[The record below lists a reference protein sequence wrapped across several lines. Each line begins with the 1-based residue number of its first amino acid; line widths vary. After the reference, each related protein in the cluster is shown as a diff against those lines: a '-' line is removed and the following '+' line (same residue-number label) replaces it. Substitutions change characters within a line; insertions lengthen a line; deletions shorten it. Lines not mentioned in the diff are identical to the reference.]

1 MKLSL
6 KNIERKTYN
15 PTVFTRGL
23 KYFKSNHVVNAK
35 YKEIVDT
42 WKLEADVRG
51 EYVYSVEVIIDT
63 EGHIKDYHC
72 ECEAYATYDGLCKHC
87 VAALLYAY
95 TALSQQ
101 GKLEG
106 NEDISKY
113 RDQLGPLQPPAPP
126 APPKTRSDSMAK
138 TLLAAF
144 VARDEAVT
152 DIGLGTVSLKP
163 FIDVSEFSNGISFT
177 FTLGVD
183 RQYVVKNIG
192 ELLMNIDNGSRFS
205 YGKGLVF
212 RHCMEAFDED
222 SRKLLTFMKKWFYEC
237 RMAARSRYNYYNNST
252 DREFYLS
259 QDALEEF
266 FELYKGQ
273 TFRAYERETDITV
286 FSEET
291 PRLVF
296 NTEYKEDG
304 ALVLKL
310 RNPKNV
316 FLARNIYVLQNPD
329 ARKHITVSTITRY
342 DSFSSAAISPLVKAI
357 TQNRGTLIFAEE
369 DIPAYCMTVLP
380 ETEKYVTVSDKE
392 NRLKK
397 YIPEEMT
404 AHLYLDAPEKGLITG
419 RPLAQ
424 YGQDTLDLLSG
435 AYVSLPDEN
444 SAPVTSAAAST
455 KHIRNTRS
463 ENRFVS
469 AMGSLMDFKP
479 ASGFSLEGDD
489 AVYKFLTE
497 DLEKIRQLAVVHI
510 SDRLK
515 RITITTSYK
524 AKVGVSLDGGLL
536 SMSIETE
543 GFPPEQLANI
553 LSAYREKRKYFR
565 LKDGSFVNLADKTLE
580 DVAQLADGLQLTD
593 KQLASGHVEVPAF
606 RALYLDGLFN
616 ETEDTLNPVKNEAF
630 SRLTEAMRSFGQN
643 TYEIPPSLKGVLRGY
658 QETGYRW
665 LRSLED
671 CSFCGI
677 LADDMGLG
685 KSLQLIALILS
696 RYNSVIEG
704 ERLPSLI
711 VCPASLILNWKNEL
725 IKFAPT
731 LPVRIIMGVAALRK
745 QLISDITADEV
756 VITSYDL
763 LKRDIENYTD
773 KQFHYFA
780 IDEAQFIKNQGTKSA
795 QSVKQIVCKQRF
807 ALTGTPIENRLSEL
821 WSIFDFLMPGY
832 LYSYSR
838 FKERFEQPV
847 VKNNDEHARAHLRR
861 LITPFVLRRLKSEVL
876 SELPPK
882 VNSVISVDMD
892 TEQRNI
898 YNATM
903 ISGLQKLKSTAP
915 DMQAGEAKMQIF
927 ALLTRLRQLCCHP
940 SLCLEDYTG
949 ESAKL
954 EACMELLNEA
964 KDGGHKVLLFS
975 QFTSMLSILKKRLE
989 QENISYMVLQGSTP
1003 KEKRIKMVDSFN
1015 EDETDVFLISLKAG
1029 GTGLNLTGADIVI
1042 HFDPWWNMAAQDQ
1055 ATDRAHRIGQTRS
1068 VQVYKLIAAD
1078 TIEEK
1083 ILKLQEM
1090 KGDLASVID
1099 SDGDKNIMNMSADDM
1114 IALLE
1119 SR

>member
-23 KYFKSNHVVNAK
+23 RYFKTNHVVAAK
-35 YKEIVDT
+35 YKESGDT
-42 WKLEADVRG
+42 WKLEAHVKG
-51 EYVYSVEVIIDT
+51 EYDYSVEVVIDS
-63 EGHIKDYHC
+63 EGKIKDYHC
-72 ECEAYATYDGLCKHC
+72 QCEAYATYDGLCKHC

-101 GKLEG
+101 GKLEV

-113 RDQLGPLQPPAPP
+113 KEQLGPLQPPVPP

-138 TLLAAF
+138 ALLAAF
-144 VARDEAVT
+144 AARDEAVA
-152 DIGLGTVSLKP
+152 DVSPGTVSLKP
-163 FIDVSEFSNGISFT
+163 FINVSDFSSGISLT

-183 RQYVVKNIG
+183 RQYVVKNVG

-205 YGKGLVF
+205 YGKNLVF

-237 RMAARSRYNYYNNST
+237 RMAARSRYYNNSS

-259 QDALEEF
+259 QDALEDF

-273 TFRAYERETDITV
+273 TFRAYERETDLTV
-286 FSEET
+286 LSEET
-291 PRLVF
+291 PRLIF

-316 FLARNIYVLQNPD
+316 FIARNIYVLQNPD
-329 ARKHITVSTITRY
+329 ARKHITFSTLSRY
-342 DSFSSAAISPLVKAI
+342 DSASSAAVAPLVKAI
-357 TQNRGTLIFAEE
+357 TQNRGTLTFAEE
-369 DIPAYCMTVLP
+369 DIPAFCMTVLE

-397 YIPEEMT
+397 YKPEEMT
-404 AHLYLDAPEKGLITG
+404 AHLYIDAPERGLITG

-424 YGQDTLDLLSG
+424 YGQDALDLLSG
-435 AYVSLPDEN
+435 AYVSLPEEN
-444 SAPVTSAAAST
+444 SAPAATASNNP

-463 ENRFVS
+463 ENRFIS
-469 AMGSLMDFKP
+469 AIGSLMNFKP

-497 DLEKIRQLAVVHI
+497 DLEKIKQLAVVHI

-515 RITITTSYK
+515 RITVAASYK
-524 AKVGVSLDGGLL
+524 AKVGVSLNGGLL

-543 GFPPEQLANI
+543 GLPPEQLAGI
-553 LSAYREKRKYFR
+553 LSAYRERRKYYR
-565 LKDGSFVNLADKTLE
+565 LKDGTFVNLADKTLE

-593 KQLASGHVEVPAF
+593 KQLASGHVQVPAF

-616 ETEDTLNPVKNEAF
+616 ETEATLNPVRDEAF
-630 SRLTEAMRSFGQN
+630 SRLTEAMKSFGQKA
-643 TYEIPPSLKGVLRGY
+643 YDIPPSLKGVLRPY

-665 LRSLED
+665 LKSLED

-685 KSLQLIALILS
+685 KSLQFITLLLS
-696 RYNSVIEG
+696 RYNTASDS

-711 VCPASLILNWKNEL
+711 VCPASLILNWRNEL
-725 IKFAPT
+725 LKFAPS
-731 LPVRIIMGVAALRK
+731 LPVRIIMGAAAVRK
-745 QLISDITADEV
+745 QLVSDIAGDEV

-763 LKRDIENYTD
+763 LKRDLEFYND
-773 KQFHYFA
+773 RQFHYFA
-780 IDEAQFIKNQGTKSA
+780 IDEAQYIKNQGTKSA
-795 QSVKQIVCKQRF
+795 QSVKQIVCRQRF

-832 LYSYSR
+832 LYSYNR
-838 FKERFEQPV
+838 FKERLEQPV
-847 VKNNDEHARAHLRR
+847 VKNNDEHARAQLKR
-861 LITPFVLRRLKSEVL
+861 LITPFVLRRVKSEVL

-882 VNSVISVDMD
+882 VNSVISVDLD
-892 TEQRNI
+892 SEQRNI
-898 YNATM
+898 YNATL
-903 ISGLQKLKSTAP
+903 ISGLQKLKSTAA
-915 DMQAGEAKMQIF
+915 DMQAGEAKLQVF

-954 EACMELLNEA
+954 EACIELLSEA

-975 QFTSMLSILKKRLE
+975 QFTSMLSIFKKRLDR
-989 QENISYMVLQGSTP
+989 ENISYMVLQGSTP
-1003 KEKRIKMVDSFN
+1003 KEKRLKMVDSFN
-1015 EDETDVFLISLKAG
+1015 NDDTDVFLISLKAG

-1055 ATDRAHRIGQTRS
+1055 ATDRAHRIGQTSS
-1068 VQVYKLIAAD
+1068 VQVYRLIAAD

-1099 SDGDKNIMNMSADDM
+1099 SDGDNNIMNMSADEM